1 MALELV
7 IGEVCEGCE
16 EFHFQDATGAYD
28 VTTNPTGYGSANG
41 VDSPSS
47 FDSYI
52 LEIRYPGT
60 PITSDPD
67 ATYDLLTAV
76 PSPDSDFFFTWTIT
90 IADLGLTKL
99 VSGVWT
105 FTAVGTLAGNSYI
118 ADSQCI
124 FKNDLQGV
132 IDTAMLN
139 WDPTC
144 ACAPGCDSLATL
156 YTEFVTVVCGGKC
169 DRVATQSIITSLYA
183 NSPCGC

>member
-1 MALELV
+1 MALQLS
-7 IGEVCEGCE
+7 ISTCESCE
-16 EFHFQDATGAYD
+16 SFTFTDQTGLYDA
-28 VTTNPTGYGSANG
+28 TTNPGGYGTENG
-41 VDSPSS
+41 VLDPSA
-47 FDSYI
+47 FDTYV

-67 ATYDLLTAV
+67 ATYDLLADV
-76 PSPDSDFFFTWTIT
+76 PVIDSADDYVWTIT

-124 FKNDLQGV
+124 FKNDLQEV